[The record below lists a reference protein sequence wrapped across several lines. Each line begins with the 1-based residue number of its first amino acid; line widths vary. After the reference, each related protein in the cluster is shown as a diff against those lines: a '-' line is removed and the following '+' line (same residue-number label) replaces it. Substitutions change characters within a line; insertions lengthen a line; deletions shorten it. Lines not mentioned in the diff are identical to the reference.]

1 MDWSQTIDA
10 YCERTDASFWSEPL
24 NALTNAAF
32 LIAAWVMW
40 RRVRGER
47 LPLAALLC
55 GVLAVIGVGS
65 FLFHTFATRWA
76 ALADTLPI
84 LAFILVYVLAANL
97 HFLRMRWPFALLAT
111 ALFIPYAMAVTPL
124 MAHLPLLGRSAAYL
138 PVPLLIL
145 IYAFIL
151 SRRAPRT
158 AAGLAVGGGVLLL
171 SLVARSADG
180 LVCARWPLGTHLLWH
195 LLNALMLGWM
205 IEVYRRHMLA
215 ERGLPR

>member
-24 NALTNAAF
+24 NAVTNLAF
-32 LIAAWVMW
+32 LITALVSWQ
-40 RRVRGER
+40 RVRGER
-47 LPLAALLC
+47 LPLAGLLCALL
-55 GVLAVIGVGS
+55 AMIGIGS

-84 LAFILVYVLAANL
+84 LAFILVYLFAANL
-97 HFLRMRWPFALLAT
+97 HFLRVRWPLALIGMAV
-111 ALFIPYAMAVTPL
+111 FIPFATLVTPVL
-124 MAHLPLLGRSAAYL
+124 AQVPLLGRSAAYL

-145 IYAFIL
+145 LYAL
-151 SRRAPRT
+151 LLWSRAPQT
-158 AAGLAVGGGVLLL
+158 AAGLALGAGLLLL
-171 SLVARSADG
+171 SLTARSADG
-180 LVCARWPLGTHLLWH
+180 LVCTRLPMGTHMIWH
-195 LLNALMLGWM
+195 MLNALMLGWM